1 MKKKILTVI
10 LATAACL
17 TSLTATAFAATNT
30 TQSQISLYVPNTPT
44 YTITIPET
52 IALSATE
59 HTKVSIVA
67 SDVENIAEDK
77 KISVK
82 VSKGSG
88 YKGRLYL
95 EGSEGDKLNGNDPY
109 QMTLEIKGTSG
120 KEYSGALDSGKNK
133 FKGVELVSFT
143 ENGTAEYEMWPCA
156 LDYTNK
162 TGNLAIQKGVH
173 YQGYIDY
180 SIQYVD
186 R

>member
-17 TSLTATAFAATNT
+17 TSLTATALAATNT

-95 EGSEGDKLNGNDPY
+95 EGSEGDKLNGSKPY
-109 QMTLEIKGTSG
+109 QMTLEIIGTSG
-120 KEYSGALDSGKNK
+120 NTLNGALEKK
-133 FKGVELVSFT
+133 IKGAELVSFT